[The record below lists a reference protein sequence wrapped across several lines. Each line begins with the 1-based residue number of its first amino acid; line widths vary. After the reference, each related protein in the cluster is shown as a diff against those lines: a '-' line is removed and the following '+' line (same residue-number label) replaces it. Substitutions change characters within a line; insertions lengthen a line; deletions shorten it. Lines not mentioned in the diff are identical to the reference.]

1 MIIRWWWW
9 LWCQKEDNG
18 LVSRNSSNIL
28 YYYCYH
34 DSTKCRLFFP
44 FLPFFFV
51 VGNIFF
57 AFTSSFHTVILCSSG
72 VQPSWPLRKPK
83 TKDQQP
89 DTHKYVHR
97 SVNWGDE
104 KKSTRKK
111 VTGYYYCTLCLWVC
125 VFVWAFSKQ
134 SSWLLKCEGV
144 SKVEGNAKCYA
155 LHVSVIL

>member
-1 MIIRWWWW
+1 MMMIMMS
-9 LWCQKEDNG
+9 KEDNG
-18 LVSRNSSNIL
+18 LVSRNSSHIL

-44 FLPFFFV
+44 FPSFFFRRWYFFPSLPLS
-51 VGNIFF
+51 IFMLV
-57 AFTSSFHTVILCSSG
+57 AVI
-72 VQPSWPLRKPK
+72 QPSWPWPLRNQNQRPAAAK
-83 TKDQQP
+83 P
-89 DTHKYVHR
+89 DTHKYVYRNR

-111 VTGYYYCTLCLWVC
+111 SQDIIIALYAYGF

-155 LHVSVIL
+155 LHVSAIL